1 MYVFRRFFKS
11 FNMDYSE
18 SLFSIFDENGFSI
31 NCVIV
36 ELKFEV
42 LDFEE
47 EEEDESDIEE
57 DEESEVRGDD
67 DLSEIFEED
76 EEEEN
81 ENEEENEGGEGER
94 SMIKYMLASLEN
106 DNFYLVYFFLVSK
119 EIFNILFSKSL
130 FNRFYFVS
138 INLSLK

>member
-1 MYVFRRFFKS
+1 
-11 FNMDYSE
+11 MDYSE

-36 ELKFEV
+36 ELKFVV
-42 LDFEE
+42 LDFEEEEEE

-106 DNFYLVYFFLVSK
+106 DNFYLVYFFLVLK
-119 EIFNILFSKSL
+119 EIFNVLFSKSL

>member
-42 LDFEE
+42 LDID

-81 ENEEENEGGEGER
+81 EDVEENEGGESER

-138 INLSLK
+138 INLSLF

>member
-36 ELKFEV
+36 ELKFDV
-42 LDFEE
+42 LDFE

-81 ENEEENEGGEGER
+81 EDVEENEGGESER

-119 EIFNILFSKSL
+119 EIFNVLFSKSL

>member
-31 NCVIV
+31 NCGIV

-47 EEEDESDIEE
+47 EEDEDESDIEE

-76 EEEEN
+76 EEG

-94 SMIKYMLASLEN
+94 SMIKYMLVSLEN
-106 DNFYLVYFFLVSK
+106 ENFYLVYFFLVSK
-119 EIFNILFSKSL
+119 EIFNVLFSKSL

-138 INLSLK
+138 INLSLF

>member
-42 LDFEE
+42 LDFD

-81 ENEEENEGGEGER
+81 EDVEENEGGESER

-119 EIFNILFSKSL
+119 EIFNVLFSKSL

-138 INLSLK
+138 INLSLF

>member
-67 DLSEIFEED
+67 DLSKIFEED
-76 EEEEN
+76 EEEGN
-81 ENEEENEGGEGER
+81 EDEEENEGGESER
-94 SMIKYMLASLEN
+94 SMIKYMLVSLEN

-119 EIFNILFSKSL
+119 EIFNVLFSKSL

>member
-47 EEEDESDIEE
+47 EEDESDIEE

-76 EEEEN
+76 EDEEN
-81 ENEEENEGGEGER
+81 EDEE
-94 SMIKYMLASLEN
+94 
-106 DNFYLVYFFLVSK
+106 
-119 EIFNILFSKSL
+119 
-130 FNRFYFVS
+130 
-138 INLSLK
+138 

>member
-36 ELKFEV
+36 ELKFDV
-42 LDFEE
+42 LDFE

-106 DNFYLVYFFLVSK
+106 ENFYLVYFFLVSK
-119 EIFNILFSKSL
+119 EIFNVLFSKSL
-130 FNRFYFVS
+130 FNIFYFVS
-138 INLSLK
+138 INLSLF

>member
-36 ELKFEV
+36 ELKFDV
-42 LDFEE
+42 LDFE

-119 EIFNILFSKSL
+119 EIFNVLFSKSL
-130 FNRFYFVS
+130 FNIFYFVS
-138 INLSLK
+138 INLSLF

>member
-36 ELKFEV
+36 ELKFDV
-42 LDFEE
+42 LDFE

-106 DNFYLVYFFLVSK
+106 DNFYLVYFFLVSN
-119 EIFNILFSKSL
+119 EIFNVLFSKSL

-138 INLSLK
+138 INLSLF

>member
-36 ELKFEV
+36 ELKFDV

-47 EEEDESDIEE
+47 EEDDSDIEE

-119 EIFNILFSKSL
+119 EIFNVLFSKSL
-130 FNRFYFVS
+130 FNIFYFVS
-138 INLSLK
+138 INLSLF

>member
-42 LDFEE
+42 LDFD

-81 ENEEENEGGEGER
+81 EDVEENEGGEGER

-119 EIFNILFSKSL
+119 EIFNVLFSKSF

>member
-42 LDFEE
+42 LDFD

-81 ENEEENEGGEGER
+81 EDEEENEGGEGER
-94 SMIKYMLASLEN
+94 SML
-106 DNFYLVYFFLVSK
+106 FL
-119 EIFNILFSKSL
+119 
-130 FNRFYFVS
+130 
-138 INLSLK
+138 

>member
-42 LDFEE
+42 LDFD

-81 ENEEENEGGEGER
+81 EDKEENEGGEGER

-106 DNFYLVYFFLVSK
+106 DNFYLVYFFLVLK

>member
-42 LDFEE
+42 LDFD

-67 DLSEIFEED
+67 DLSEIFEE
-76 EEEEN
+76 EEN
-81 ENEEENEGGEGER
+81 EDVEENEGGESER

-119 EIFNILFSKSL
+119 EIFNVLFSKSL

>member
-47 EEEDESDIEE
+47 EEDESDIEE

-81 ENEEENEGGEGER
+81 EDEEENEGGESER

-106 DNFYLVYFFLVSK
+106 DNFYLVYFFWVSK
-119 EIFNILFSKSL
+119 EIFNVLFSKSL

>member
-42 LDFEE
+42 LDFD

-81 ENEEENEGGEGER
+81 EDVEENEGGESER

-119 EIFNILFSKSL
+119 EIFNVLFSKSL

>member
-42 LDFEE
+42 LDFD

-81 ENEEENEGGEGER
+81 EDVEENEGGESER

>member
-36 ELKFEV
+36 ELKFDV

-67 DLSEIFEED
+67 DLSEIF

-119 EIFNILFSKSL
+119 EIFNVLFSKSL

-138 INLSLK
+138 INLSLF

>member
-1 MYVFRRFFKS
+1 MYVFRRFFKL

-42 LDFEE
+42 LDFD

-81 ENEEENEGGEGER
+81 EDEEENEGGEGER

-106 DNFYLVYFFLVSK
+106 ENFYLVYFFLVLK
-119 EIFNILFSKSL
+119 EIFNVLFSKSL

-138 INLSLK
+138 INLSLF